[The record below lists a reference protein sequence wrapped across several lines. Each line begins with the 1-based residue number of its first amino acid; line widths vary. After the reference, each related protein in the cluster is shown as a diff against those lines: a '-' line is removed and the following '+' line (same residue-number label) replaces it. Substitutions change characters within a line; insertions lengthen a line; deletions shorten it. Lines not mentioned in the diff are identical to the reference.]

1 MARKRDTD
9 ELRPRDRVIAVRP
22 VGNLPEGTLGEV
34 KMVVGQAWT
43 RYWVAF
49 DGGAWVNGVD
59 ASQIVRF
66 DRFDKWKQEQE
77 AAAARAANHS
87 AAPSATAVAGES
99 ADSADSASAS
109 GIPAHLLERSRQ
121 ARARKEAAA
130 ASAG

>member
-22 VGNLPEGTLGEV
+22 VGNLPEGSLGVV
-34 KMVVGQAWT
+34 KMIVGQAWT

-49 DGGAWVNGVD
+49 DGGQWVNGVD
-59 ASQIVRF
+59 ASQIVRS
-66 DRFDKWKQEQE
+66 DRYDHWRHEQE
-77 AAAARAANHS
+77 TAAARAAEQKS
-87 AAPSATAVAGES
+87 APAAAAPGASAGG
-99 ADSADSASAS
+99 DDASAS

-130 ASAG
+130 APAG